1 MKSSLKVKIT
11 LWFIIIIIVAFI
23 LYGSLIFTVFRFNLR
38 EEKFIHSLKDN
49 PEIGRVIIDR
59 ITEINRREKEFRF
72 FPPLTILS
80 SGLLWRVLSI
90 ISGGV
95 LLIIIVSTS
104 GGFLF
109 LRRSL
114 NQINTITN
122 NVKEIDEKKLHLR
135 LNLKGNDAISK
146 MAKTFDS
153 MLNKIEN
160 SFNQQKQFIQNASH
174 ELNTP
179 LTIIKTK
186 IDVLKL
192 NKNITKK
199 EYEETLQLINSEIV
213 RLSKITDNLLLLSSL
228 EDISKQNQF
237 EQVDIKKII
246 QKVLTLF
253 RNKIEAKN
261 LIPKTSYK
269 GHTNILG
276 IKTQVEQFV
285 FNLIDNAIKYSE
297 QNKELEIKTYTDSK
311 KSNLFFEIKNESSFI
326 KKEDIPHIFDRFYKV
341 KGASSC
347 RIKGY
352 GLGLSICKKIIEN
365 HKGKITLQLD
375 KQNRVVTF
383 KVTLPLFEA
392 KTNTDKNINRQIK

>member
-11 LWFIIIIIVAFI
+11 LWFIVIIIVAFI
-23 LYGSLIFTVFRFNLR
+23 LYGSLIFTVFKFHLG
-38 EEKFIHSLKDN
+38 EEKFIHSLRDN
-49 PEIGRVIIDR
+49 PEIGRAIIDR
-59 ITEINRREKEFRF
+59 IAEINRREKGFRF
-72 FPPLTILS
+72 FPPLAILS
-80 SGLLWRVLSI
+80 SALLWRVFSI

-122 NVKEIDEKKLHLR
+122 NVKEIDEKKLHIR

-146 MAKTFDS
+146 MAKTFDL
-153 MLNKIEN
+153 MLDKIEN

-192 NKNITKK
+192 NKNITKR
-199 EYEETLQLINSEIV
+199 EYEETLQLINNEII
-213 RLSKITDNLLLLSSL
+213 RLSKITDDLLLLSSL
-228 EDISKQNQF
+228 EDTSKQNQF

-246 QKVLTLF
+246 QKVLALF
-253 RNKIEAKN
+253 RNKIDSKN
-261 LIPKTSYK
+261 LISKTSYR

-297 QNKELEIKTYTDSK
+297 QNKELEIKTYIDSK

-341 KGASSC
+341 KGASSYK
-347 RIKGY
+347 IKSY

-365 HKGKITLQLD
+365 HNGKITVQLD
-375 KQNRVVTF
+375 KQNKVVIF
-383 KVTLPLFEA
+383 KVTLPLFKA
-392 KTNTDKNINRQIK
+392 KTNTGKDINRQIK

>member
-1 MKSSLKVKIT
+1 LKSSLKVKIT
-11 LWFIIIIIVAFI
+11 LWFIVIIIVAFI
-23 LYGSLIFTVFRFNLR
+23 LYGSLIFTVYKFNLG
-38 EEKFIHSLKDN
+38 EEKFIHSLRDN
-49 PEIGRVIIDR
+49 PEIGRAIIDR

-72 FPPLTILS
+72 FPPIAILS
-80 SGLLWRVLSI
+80 SGLLWRVFSI

-95 LLIIIVSTS
+95 LFIIIVSTS

-153 MLNKIEN
+153 MLDKIEN

-192 NKNITKK
+192 NKNITKR

-213 RLSKITDNLLLLSSL
+213 RLSKITDDLLLY
-228 EDISKQNQF
+228 QAW
-237 EQVDIKKII
+237 KI
-246 QKVLTLF
+246 QASRTNL
-253 RNKIEAKN
+253 NK
-261 LIPKTSYK
+261 
-269 GHTNILG
+269 
-276 IKTQVEQFV
+276 
-285 FNLIDNAIKYSE
+285 
-297 QNKELEIKTYTDSK
+297 
-311 KSNLFFEIKNESSFI
+311 
-326 KKEDIPHIFDRFYKV
+326 
-341 KGASSC
+341 
-347 RIKGY
+347 
-352 GLGLSICKKIIEN
+352 
-365 HKGKITLQLD
+365 
-375 KQNRVVTF
+375 
-383 KVTLPLFEA
+383 
-392 KTNTDKNINRQIK
+392 

>member
-1 MKSSLKVKIT
+1 LKSSLKVKIT
-11 LWFIIIIIVAFI
+11 LWFIVIIIIAFI

-38 EEKFIHSLKDN
+38 EEKFIHSLRDN
-49 PEIGRVIIDR
+49 PEIGRAIVDR
-59 ITEINRREKEFRF
+59 IAEINRREKGFRF
-72 FPPLTILS
+72 FPPIAILTA
-80 SGLLWRVLSI
+80 GLLWRVFSI

-122 NVKEIDEKKLHLR
+122 NVKEIDEKKLHIR

-153 MLNKIEN
+153 MLDKIEN

-192 NKNITKK
+192 NKNITKR
-199 EYEETLQLINSEIV
+199 EYEETLQLINNEIV

-246 QKVLTLF
+246 QKVLALF
-253 RNKIEAKN
+253 RNTI
-261 LIPKTSYK
+261 
-269 GHTNILG
+269 
-276 IKTQVEQFV
+276 
-285 FNLIDNAIKYSE
+285 
-297 QNKELEIKTYTDSK
+297 
-311 KSNLFFEIKNESSFI
+311 
-326 KKEDIPHIFDRFYKV
+326 
-341 KGASSC
+341 
-347 RIKGY
+347 
-352 GLGLSICKKIIEN
+352 
-365 HKGKITLQLD
+365 
-375 KQNRVVTF
+375 
-383 KVTLPLFEA
+383 
-392 KTNTDKNINRQIK
+392 